1 MGRLLALILGG
12 LALALYVPPLFLE
25 GAPPLGE
32 HLNDFDKVFV
42 DTIGSDWYARIK
54 HNGAGIF
61 AGVALILFSVRGKD

>member
-25 GAPPLGE
+25 DSRPIGKSNA
-32 HLNDFDKVFV
+32 FDEVFV
-42 DTIGSDWYARIK
+42 NTIGADWYGRIK

-61 AGVALILFSVRGKD
+61 AGLALILFSVRGKD